1 MATYNRP
8 RLTDQQALL
17 ERVMRKVVT
26 RVQDAG
32 FVLKGGG
39 ALVLPDGRGDRDGR
53 DGPSNHPANLAH

>member
-1 MATYNRP
+1 
-8 RLTDQQALL
+8 
-17 ERVMRKVVT
+17 MRKVVT

-39 ALVLPDGRGDRDGR
+39 TLVLPDGRGDRDGR